1 MKKLIKPLIL
11 VIAAAGCG
19 VALAEDV
26 AIPAGKQGNSDV
38 KRPHTGLSMD
48 QVTAKF
54 GAPGEQMPA
63 VGSPPIT
70 RWVYDSFTVYFEGDR
85 VIHSVLH
92 AAP

>member
-11 VIAAAGCG
+11 VIAAATCG

-26 AIPAGKQGNSDV
+26 AIPAGQQGNSDV

-85 VIHSVLH
+85 VIHSVLN

>member
-11 VIAAAGCG
+11 VIAAATGG
-19 VALAEDV
+19 LAQAEEI
-26 AIPAGKQGNSDV
+26 AIPAGQQGNTAV

-54 GAPGEQMPA
+54 GAPDQQLPA
-63 VGSPPIT
+63 VGTPPIT
-70 RWVYDSFTVYFEGDR
+70 RWVYGSFTVYFEGDR
-85 VIHSVLH
+85 VIHSVLN